1 MNTRLFKQ
9 IFYGGIFLI
18 IIIGIISIFYFSFRA
33 KPSCFDGKQNQ
44 GEEGIDCGGPC
55 AQICFPPDF
64 RNIEVLWTKL
74 LPTDKRLILISKI
87 QNPNAELGAYD
98 FDYEFSIS
106 KNNQV
111 LKTVNGKSYI
121 YAQEVKYIVE
131 FIDKE
136 NIDLNSSLNLSFKNI
151 SWTKAEKFK
160 KPNIILLDKKYL
172 SDKDFNHIIGKIK
185 NNDFVLLKNIKIIA
199 NVYNENNLI
208 LSSVNTI
215 NQLDVGETKSFDI
228 VFPLSVNLDSAQTE
242 IVIEAK
248 K

>member
-1 MNTRLFKQ
+1 L
-9 IFYGGIFLI
+9 
-18 IIIGIISIFYFSFRA
+18 
-33 KPSCFDGKQNQ
+33 
-44 GEEGIDCGGPC
+44 
-55 AQICFPPDF
+55 
-64 RNIEVLWTKL
+64 
-74 LPTDKRLILISKI
+74 
-87 QNPNAELGAYD
+87 
-98 FDYEFSIS
+98 
-106 KNNQV
+106 
-111 LKTVNGKSYI
+111 
-121 YAQEVKYIVE
+121 
-131 FIDKE
+131 
-136 NIDLNSSLNLSFKNI
+136 SLKNI
-151 SWTKAEKFK
+151 SWIKAEKFK

-228 VFPLSVNLDSAQTE
+228 VFPLNINLESVQIE